1 MKYLRYLPLA
11 IIVFGYSIAMRLIA
25 FIFKA
30 LHWPDAQIL
39 EMISVT
45 GIIASLFAILALSN
59 KTGLGPVLGKPFSVL
74 PQPFKIMLTV
84 GGVIALLGVLFRI
97 QHWVGSAQMI
107 IIGFGTL
114 AVVLI
119 ITARL
124 LAEKIRRI
132 ITKK

>member
-11 IIVFGYSIAMRLIA
+11 IIVFGYSLAMRLIA

-30 LHWPDAQIL
+30 MHWPDAQML

-45 GIIASLFAILALSN
+45 GIIASLFAILGLSN
-59 KTGLGPVLGKPFSVL
+59 KTGLGPVLSKPFNVL
-74 PQPFKIMLTV
+74 PQPFKIMLTM

-132 ITKK
+132 IMKK